1 MLAVILL
8 YNELMNKD
16 EFIKFG
22 NGYIALNFPDFGKAL
37 SPHISSSAYGFKKGI
52 RDAKNYSEDELIE
65 MLKSGDYEDIY
76 RALGA
81 IGKRKL
87 KKALPYLKNI
97 ALYDEDQAIQEEA
110 IRTIRKIGGK
120 KAFEILRFLKTTE
133 HNEFVQEMLDLK
145 NIEDI
150 DAY

>member
-1 MLAVILL
+1 MLAVTIL
-8 YNELMNKD
+8 YNKIMKSY

-22 NGYIALNFPDFGKAL
+22 NGFISLNFPDFGNES
-37 SPHISSSAYGFKKGI
+37 SPHISSANYAFSRGE
-52 RDAKNYSEDELIE
+52 KNATKYSEDELIE
-65 MLKSGDYEDIY
+65 MVKSGDYEDMY
-76 RALGA
+76 KALGV

-97 ALYDEDQAIQEEA
+97 ALYDEDQAIQQEA

-120 KAFEILRFLKTTE
+120 KALEILRFLKTTE
-133 HNEFVQEMLDLK
+133 HEEFVQQMLELK
-145 NIEDI
+145 YLEDI

>member
-1 MLAVILL
+1 MD
-8 YNELMNKD
+8 NDEL
-16 EFIKFG
+16 IKFG
-22 NGYIALNFPDFGKAL
+22 NGHTSLNFPDSEEKS
-37 SPHISSSAYGFKKGI
+37 SPHISSADYACSSGERNATK
-52 RDAKNYSEDELIE
+52 YSEDELVE

-97 ALYDEDQAIQEEA
+97 ALYDEDQSIQKEA
-110 IRTIRKIGGK
+110 IMTIRKIGGR

-133 HNEFVQEMLDLK
+133 YNYFVQKMLDLK
-145 NIEDI
+145 HIDDI

>member
-1 MLAVILL
+1 MD
-8 YNELMNKD
+8 NN
-16 EFIKFG
+16 EFINFG
-22 NGYIALNFPDFGKAL
+22 NGHTSLNFPDSDEKSSIRV
-37 SPHISSSAYGFKKGI
+37 SPADYAFSRGERNATK
-52 RDAKNYSEDELIE
+52 YSDDELVK

-81 IGKRKL
+81 IGKGKL

-97 ALYDEDQAIQEEA
+97 ALYDEDQAIQQEA
-110 IRTIRKIGGK
+110 IRTIRKIGGR

-133 HNEFVQEMLDLK
+133 HRDLVQQMLDLK
-145 NIEDI
+145 HIEDI